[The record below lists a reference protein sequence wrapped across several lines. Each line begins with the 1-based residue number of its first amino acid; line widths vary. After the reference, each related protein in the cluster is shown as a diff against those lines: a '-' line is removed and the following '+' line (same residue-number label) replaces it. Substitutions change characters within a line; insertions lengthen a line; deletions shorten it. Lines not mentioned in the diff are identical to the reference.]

1 MAGSDSQKQ
10 LLTLIRD
17 FSTEK
22 SQGER
27 RIVNQKKRIEDLTS
41 ELDASNKELEEAKRD
56 KETIEQDLKGYEVEL
71 SMTDASIQALEA
83 RVALTNNEISK
94 LGSEMAALKSE
105 EKFTRDGFIAKM
117 LELNSQ
123 IRKIQEFVP
132 STVNADNC
140 SEATSNFGMC
150 YACRKS
156 ARELRGS
163 LIVNDQDVQ
172 QDKVGLENK
181 IAQIVMHTN
190 QEEEQ
195 YKAEQVIHDQ
205 VQQELSNLEKKA
217 QLLESVM
224 KEYTQQQELSRQ
236 MSELEEKCAA
246 LGDELQERFSCPRCH
261 QDNSEELGQILQI
274 SDGN

>member
-140 SEATSNFGMC
+140 SEATSNFG
-150 YACRKS
+150 
-156 ARELRGS
+156 S